1 MLKILKKKINE
12 EGAVNVGV
20 MFAAV
25 LTLLSSL
32 FFFVLNDIK
41 GQINVVQAQTNTN
54 TASISGLNQGA
65 KDLQSEVDKIYQGLQ
80 NKGIIK

>member
-1 MLKILKKKINE
+1 MIQKLKQKIKQ

-20 MFAAV
+20 MFGAV
-25 LTLLSSL
+25 LALLSSL
-32 FFFVLNDIK
+32 FFFVLNDMK

-54 TASISGLNQGA
+54 TASISGLNQGT

>member
-1 MLKILKKKINE
+1 MIKIIKKKIKQ

-20 MFAAV
+20 MFGAV
-25 LTLLSSL
+25 LALLSSL
-32 FFFVLNDIK
+32 FFFVLNDMK
-41 GQINVVQAQTNTN
+41 GQINTVSAQTNVN

>member
-1 MLKILKKKINE
+1 MIKILKKKIKQ
-12 EGAVNVGV
+12 EGAVNVGM
-20 MFAAV
+20 MFTAV
-25 LTLLSSL
+25 LALLSSL
-32 FFFVLNDIK
+32 FFFILNDIK
-41 GQINVVQAQTNTN
+41 SQIVVVQDQTNTN